1 MATNIIGTIIGEIN
15 IGKRTLLNREFPLT
29 NPYAAIVPIGVAT
42 NMVRIATLTDVQVAD
57 IQSLNPFSTF
67 QEKK

>member
-1 MATNIIGTIIGEIN
+1 M
-15 IGKRTLLNREFPLT
+15 
-29 NPYAAIVPIGVAT
+29 VPIGVAT
-42 NMVRIATLTDVQVAD
+42 KMVRIATFTEVQVAA